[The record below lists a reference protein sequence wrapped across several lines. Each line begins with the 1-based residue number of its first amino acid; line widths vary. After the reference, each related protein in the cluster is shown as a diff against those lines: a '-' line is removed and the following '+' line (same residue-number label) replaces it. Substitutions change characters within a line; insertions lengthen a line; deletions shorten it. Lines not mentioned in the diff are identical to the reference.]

1 MRLTVGV
8 GTSGPSVSSVSLN
21 QVKPSEATSVP
32 CLMVSPAPFALPGR
46 ACWNA
51 GSMRIELTGRQPL
64 LRRDIRA
71 CVADE
76 GWLTLDAGRLSFAS
90 PLDLAAMVALAHNVP
105 QGTRVGLVVP
115 RDIRTASYLQRMD
128 VLRRLPVG
136 TEIDGRLPEE
146 QRTDCSGTLL
156 EVSPLLPST
165 VQELVNRVGRLTSE
179 QLMTGV
185 AGLAFRG
192 AGELID
198 NATSHGHS
206 QLGAFLCAQTYTGA
220 TSGRVG
226 FEFAVC
232 DTGIGVLAHLRGNPA
247 YLRVPDSRT
256 AIAWALQRGV
266 SGTTEQR
273 GNGLADLL
281 QFTQEGGVGRLVIR
295 SGHGVVSVA
304 QRGHYRRDAYTA
316 AATGI
321 TGTWAWLR
329 VRFP

>member
-1 MRLTVGV
+1 MRV
-8 GTSGPSVSSVSLN
+8 
-21 QVKPSEATSVP
+21 
-32 CLMVSPAPFALPGR
+32 
-46 ACWNA
+46 
-51 GSMRIELTGRQPL
+51 ELTGRQPL
-64 LRRDIRA
+64 LRRDIRTCA
-71 CVADE
+71 ADE
-76 GWLTLDAGRLSFAS
+76 GWLVLDAGRLSFAS
-90 PLDLAAMVALAHNVP
+90 PLDLAAMVTLAHTAP
-105 QGTRVGLVVP
+105 EGTRVALVVP

-128 VLRRLPVG
+128 VVRRLPAG
-136 TEIDGRLPEE
+136 TEVDGRLPEE

-165 VQELVNRVGRLTSE
+165 VQDLVNRVGRLTSE
-179 QLMTGV
+179 HLMTGV

-198 NATSHGHS
+198 NAASHGNS

-220 TSGRVG
+220 TSGRAG

-232 DTGIGVLAHLRGNPA
+232 DTGIGVLAHLRRNPA
-247 YLRVPDSRT
+247 YLGVPDSRT

-266 SGTTEQR
+266 SGTAEQR

-281 QFTQEGGVGRLVIR
+281 LFTHGGGVGRLVIR
-295 SGHGVVSVA
+295 SGHGVASVA
-304 QRGHYRRDAYTA
+304 QRGHRRRDAYTA
-316 AATGI
+316 AATCI